1 MTKEEMIVQEM
12 NGIIRVVLIFI
23 ILVII
28 YRTVKAAGNKT

>member
-12 NGIIRVVLIFI
+12 DGVIRLVLILV

-28 YRTVKAAGNKT
+28 YRTVKAAGNKM